1 MGIVNHI
8 IEVTVSLLRD
18 YGVPAVFVL
27 MVLESACIPAP
38 SEVIMLFG
46 GYLVSQ
52 GDATFA
58 MVVAAGVSGNVVG
71 SLIAWA
77 AGAYGGRVYLERHGK
92 WLHVTPARLNRADH
106 WFEQRGHRA
115 VFISRMLPIIRTF
128 ISLPAGVSRMPIGRF
143 TTYTMAGCIPWV
155 AALTYIGLLL
165 GPQWERAHGVLH
177 YLDYL
182 VVVGV
187 IALGAALLGRSRRTP
202 DVGT

>member
-8 IEVTVSLLRD
+8 IEITVDTLRT

-52 GDATFA
+52 GDASFA
-58 MVVAAGVSGNVVG
+58 VVVAAGVLGNVVG
-71 SLIAWA
+71 SLIAWSI
-77 AGAYGGRVYLERHGK
+77 GAYGGRVLLERHGK
-92 WLHVTPARLNRADH
+92 WLHATPANLDRADR

-143 TTYTMAGCIPWV
+143 TTYTLAGCVPWV
-155 AALTYIGLLL
+155 AALAGIGWVL
-165 GPQWERAHGVLH
+165 GPHWERAHGVLH

-182 VVVGV
+182 VVAGV
-187 IALGAALLGRSRRTP
+187 VVSAAWLLFRARRRAASAH
-202 DVGT
+202 